1 MKIQIIETLI
11 KFWWTI
17 PVFFYNVA
25 YAYLSVQNSNE
36 GTSNWKWFWITWA
49 ATLIPTWS
57 LVAKYTPKH
66 DMILTGLV
74 FDIIILLGFQIGF
87 IMFGCAKGFNM
98 WQWSG
103 LIVVMLGM
111 IVFKMGG

>member
-1 MKIQIIETLI
+1 
-11 KFWWTI
+11 
-17 PVFFYNVA
+17 
-25 YAYLSVQNSNE
+25 
-36 GTSNWKWFWITWA
+36 
-49 ATLIPTWS
+49 
-57 LVAKYTPKH
+57 
-66 DMILTGLV
+66 MILTGLV

-103 LIVVMLGM
+103 LIVVILGM